1 VDGLLCFHESK
12 EEGAAKSFLQVKGG
26 GVKRG
31 DVATLLATAL
41 FLWA

>member
-1 VDGLLCFHESK
+1 VFPRV
-12 EEGAAKSFLQVKGG
+12 EGGGRRKIILQVKGG